1 MNHPDD
7 LHGTDRTEQ
16 DSDDMHARRLLG
28 MAGDSLP
35 IPYGSASAAQV
46 DAVLRHAGRI
56 RRRRRFALVGGSAVA
71 VAAVALGTAL
81 MPRADGSSSALGDPP
96 ASSASPSASASA
108 APSATVRTGTPS
120 PSASA
125 SGLPQSGVH
134 GTGDDPEPPRTS
146 ARPTAPSKAASP
158 PPSRST
164 TTTGTPATTGP
175 AALVTSLL
183 PPGTGTVR
191 READRVTPSYTPN
204 PLSGRYLLTKNGKTA
219 YLDITVVDMKV
230 NANQQRPT
238 MAQERAT
245 NHCEDF
251 GVVAPNTDCAHQTL
265 SDGSLLSTYSAPG
278 NQQEPGSDH
287 VSGPGYD
294 AWIIYPN
301 GNQVEIYA
309 SSGITGPGG
318 LGPRYDQPPL
328 TKDQLASLV
337 KSGAWFR
344 SP

>member
-1 MNHPDD
+1 
-7 LHGTDRTEQ
+7 
-16 DSDDMHARRLLG
+16 

-35 IPYGSASAAQV
+35 IPYGPASAAQV

-81 MPRADGSSSALGDPP
+81 MPRADGSASALGDPP
-96 ASSASPSASASA
+96 ARSATPPASA
-108 APSATVRTGTPS
+108 APSASASGGAPTPSAS
-120 PSASA
+120 PSAA
-125 SGLPQSGVH
+125 PENGVH
-134 GTGDDPEPPRTS
+134 GTGDDPEPTRTS
-146 ARPTAPSKAASP
+146 FRPTGTPKTAGP
-158 PPSRST
+158 PPSK
-164 TTTGTPATTGP
+164 TPSSPGVSSATGP
-175 AALVTSLL
+175 AAFVTSLL
-183 PPGTGTVR
+183 PSGTGAVR
-191 READRVTPSYTPN
+191 RESDGASPSYTPN

-219 YLDITVVDMKV
+219 YLQITVVDMKV
-230 NANQQRPT
+230 NGNQPRPT
-238 MAQERAT
+238 MEQERAT

-251 GVVAPNTDCAHQTL
+251 GTVAPNTDCAKETL
-265 SDGSLLSTYSAPG
+265 PDGSLLSTFSAPG

-328 TKDQLASLV
+328 TKDELASLV

-344 SP
+344 TP